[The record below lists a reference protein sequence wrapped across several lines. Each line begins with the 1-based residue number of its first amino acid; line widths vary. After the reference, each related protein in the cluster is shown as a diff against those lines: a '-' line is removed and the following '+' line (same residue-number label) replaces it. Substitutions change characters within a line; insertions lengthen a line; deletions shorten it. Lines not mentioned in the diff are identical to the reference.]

1 MDSRYCS
8 IQSHLSL
15 DVMLHYQH
23 TSFLSSNQATE
34 LTRLGSIAESPSK
47 DDIIF
52 KHSIS
57 CMHRQTD
64 TTHRPYISRKKK
76 EKKTPPY
83 LWDQG
88 NLSSV
93 LYGYPP

>member
-1 MDSRYCS
+1 
-8 IQSHLSL
+8 
-15 DVMLHYQH
+15 MLHYQH

-52 KHSIS
+52 KHSRS

-64 TTHRPYISRKKK
+64 TTHRPYISIKKK
-76 EKKTPPY
+76 NPLPSHF
-83 LWDQG
+83 WDQA

-93 LYGYPP
+93 LHTDTLLRRYLPTYLEFLIGI